1 MRALLLAAGEGQR
14 LRPYTLETPKPML
27 ALAGRPILEHN
38 VRLLAAAGIRDLF
51 INTHYRAS
59 SVEGY
64 FGDGSAFGVNVTYLR
79 EPVLRGTAGAL
90 APLRG
95 DLHETFAVVFGDNLT
110 TLDLPAMLQFHRE
123 RRADVSIALF
133 ARENA
138 TASGVVEVSEDGRVV
153 RFVEKPKPGEV
164 FSSWVNAG
172 YLICEPALLEFVPDT
187 IPWDFGRDVF
197 PAMLGAGRA
206 VCGYRMGEGEH
217 LWWIDSC
224 AEYEQMLALFA
235 GQDNASTSRLM

>member
-38 VRLLAAAGIRDLF
+38 VRLLAAAGIRDLV

-59 SVEGY
+59 TVEGY
-64 FGDGSAFGVNVTYLR
+64 FGDGTAFGVNIRYAR

-95 DLHETFAVVFGDNLT
+95 DLRETFVVVFGDNLT
-110 TLDLPAMLQFHRE
+110 TLDLPAMLDFHRE
-123 RRADVSIALF
+123 RGADVSIALF

-138 TASGVVEVSEDGRVV
+138 TASGVVEAAEGGRIV
-153 RFVEKPKPGEV
+153 RFVEKPNPGEV
-164 FSSWVNAG
+164 FSTWVNAG
-172 YLICEPALLEFVPDT
+172 YLVCEPTLLDFVPDT

-197 PAMLGAGRA
+197 PAMLRAGRPLF
-206 VCGYRMGEGEH
+206 GYRMGEGED

-224 AEYEQMLALFA
+224 AEYEQMTALFA
-235 GQDNASTSRLM
+235 GQDNANTSRLI